1 MPVPAVLDI
10 IHTHP
15 SHQGRGVGSLL
26 VKWGTDLADK
36 QGLQC
41 YLEASPAGYPLFRKA
56 DFVEVA
62 EMEIDL
68 NKYRERM
75 GVCKYKHVVMKVAAG
90 VCRRI
95 HAPTIPP
102 NVPPQVPPKD
112 RLRTVSTPDSAVV
125 GGWDFGLL
133 DASNFGNPDGDGE
146 EEEGEQRAS
155 SVTIGV

>member
-1 MPVPAVLDI
+1 MTLTIFAYTVLDI

-15 SHQGRGVGSLL
+15 SHQGRGAGTQL

-36 QGLQC
+36 QRLQC

-56 DFVEVA
+56 DFEEVT

-68 NKYRERM
+68 NKYREGR
-75 GVCKYKHVVMKVAAG
+75 GIYKYKHIVMI
-90 VCRRI
+90 R
-95 HAPTIPP
+95 PP

-112 RLRTVSTPDSAVV
+112 RTVTTPDSALV

-133 DASNFGNPDGDGE
+133 DTSHFSSTSASG
-146 EEEGEQRAS
+146 EEGEKRAS
-155 SVTIGV
+155 SMTIDV